1 MKWEIFKNKSNG
13 FQESIRADAR
23 KVLNGKHDEDH
34 KNRLIDKLR
43 VLRILDNG
51 SELEEFC
58 YKVLNA

>member
-1 MKWEIFKNKSNG
+1 MKLENFKNKNNG
-13 FQESIRADAR
+13 FQESIRVDAR
-23 KVLNGKHDEDH
+23 KILNGEHDEEH

-58 YKVLNA
+58 YKVLNS